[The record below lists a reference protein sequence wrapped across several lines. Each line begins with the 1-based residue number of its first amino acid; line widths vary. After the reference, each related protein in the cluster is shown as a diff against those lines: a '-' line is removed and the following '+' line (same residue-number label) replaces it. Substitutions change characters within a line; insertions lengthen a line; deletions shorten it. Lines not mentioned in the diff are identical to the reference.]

1 MTTTQTDYQS
11 KTAMQGLPPRR
22 ASILKGGRA
31 RQTLIELRSS
41 FWFLPVLIVIAAIG
55 LALSMIETDRRYGA
69 EFMRWSPRWFDND
82 PEGARSML
90 QAIAGSMATVAGV
103 VFSITIVALALASTQ
118 YSPRVL
124 RNFMR
129 DRLNQAMLGI
139 FIGVFIYCLLV
150 MRSISSGNG
159 TFVPSTALLVA
170 VSLAIVASVTFIF
183 FIHHIAASIQAS
195 ELTKAITKETVVALD
210 EAFPP
215 RSSVMQE
222 SEKGLE
228 TGLPWQPLPAQDVG
242 YIQTVDLEALVDF
255 ACAYDTIVRMDC
267 GVGDFVAPGWAMA
280 SIAGVEPAST
290 EMVEEINRI
299 YAIDGYRTIDQDAA
313 FGFRQ
318 LVDVA
323 LKALSPGINDT
334 TTAVTCIEHLTAL
347 LSHCAPHSERAP
359 WQLRDGVLRLIEKPY
374 SFAYLVALAFEQIRE
389 NAKRNTEILLRL
401 MAAIE
406 KVSGWIGDPDRLLP
420 LQAQLQA
427 IAETIDAESRTA
439 HERCRLQE
447 KLTAVRACLNREA
460 RH

>member
-1 MTTTQTDYQS
+1 M
-11 KTAMQGLPPRR
+11 AMQSQPPRR
-22 ASILKGGRA
+22 ARIIKGGRA

-41 FWFLPVLIVIAAIG
+41 FWFLPALIVIATIG
-55 LALSMIETDRRYGA
+55 LALGVIELDRRFG
-69 EFMRWSPRWFDND
+69 EELMQWSPRWFDND
-82 PEGARSML
+82 PEGARSIL

-150 MRSISSGNG
+150 MRSISGGNG
-159 TFVPSTALLVA
+159 AFVPSSALLVA
-170 VSLAIVASVTFIF
+170 VLLAIVASGTFIF

-195 ELTKAITKETVVALD
+195 ELTKAIAKETIVALE
-210 EAFPP
+210 EAFPLRGP
-215 RSSVMQE
+215 ARQE
-222 SEKGLE
+222 REKGLE
-228 TGLPWQPLPAQDVG
+228 PGLTWQSLPAQDLG
-242 YIQTVDLEALVDF
+242 YIQTVDLQALVDF

-280 SIAGVEPAST
+280 SVASVEPPST

-299 YAIDGYRTIDQDAA
+299 YAVDGYRTIEQDAA

-318 LVDVA
+318 LVDIA

-359 WQLRDGVLRLIEKPY
+359 NQLRDGAMRLIEKPH

-389 NAKRNTEILLRL
+389 NAKGNTEILLRL

-406 KVSGWIGDPDRLLP
+406 RVSGWLRDPERRLS

-427 IAETIDAESRTA
+427 IAETIESESRTA
-439 HERCRLQE
+439 HELRRLQE
-447 KLTAVRACLNREA
+447 KLAAVRAELNGGKV
-460 RH
+460 H